1 MKTLQLLLLA
11 LAAMTLPARADI
23 EVRISVK
30 FILNWDGTRPVN
42 AGNIDLSTAA
52 AFDVEIAHGN
62 QVLSATGRGYRLRV
76 VEYIDVQPMAPVGQS
91 PDYWYNLPARSNRR
105 VIEDAAAA
113 DSATWRR
120 NGAGALNIYVNNSS
134 SGSCSFIG
142 TGDSI
147 SLGSTVFTRGTV
159 VHEIGHFF
167 DLSHT
172 HAGDSDCSDPP
183 PYALADGDRLS
194 ETVPDSSCY
203 STRAALMAALLPE
216 LQAAVDTSWLNVMS
230 YHQEEQL
237 LDIQMDYWSSNA
249 NHARHAVCTGY
260 TWFLATDHLDGISDG
275 LSTGQAFQT
284 VEWARLFVTTPDDI
298 LLLKTGAYAAPEPLD
313 TPCTLRATGG
323 PVTLFR

>member
-1 MKTLQLLLLA
+1 MKTIQLFLLTLV
-11 LAAMTLPARADI
+11 AMTLPARADI

-62 QVLSATGRGYRLRV
+62 RVLAATGRGYQLRV
-76 VEYIDVQPMAPVGQS
+76 VEYIDVQPPAPAGEAA
-91 PDYWYNLPARSNRR
+91 DYWYNLPARSNRR
-105 VIEDAAAA
+105 VIEAAAAA

-147 SLGSTVFTRGTV
+147 SLGSTIFTRGTV

-172 HAGDSDCSDPP
+172 HLGDADCSGPP
-183 PYALADGDRLS
+183 PYALADGDGLS
-194 ETVPDSSCY
+194 ETVPDHNCY
-203 STRAALMAALLPE
+203 TNRAALMAALPPE

-230 YHQEEQL
+230 YHQEEQF

-249 NHARHAVCTGY
+249 NHARHSVCSGY
-260 TWFLATDHLDGISDG
+260 TWFLATGGIDG
-275 LSTGQAFQT
+275 LSGGLSPGQAFQT
-284 VEWARLFVTTPDDI
+284 VVWGLSFVTAADDI
-298 LLLKTGAYAAPEPLD
+298 LLLKTGAYGAPETLA

>member
-1 MKTLQLLLLA
+1 MKTLRLLLLA
-11 LAAMTLPARADI
+11 LVAMTLPARADI
-23 EVRISVK
+23 EIRVSVK
-30 FILNWDGTRPVN
+30 FILNWDGSRPAN

-62 QVLSATGRGYRLRV
+62 RVLDATGRGYRLRV
-76 VEYIDVQPMAPVGQS
+76 VEYIDVQPMAPIGQS
-91 PDYWYNLPARSNRR
+91 PDYWYNLPARSNRQ

-147 SLGSTVFTRGTV
+147 SLGSTIFTRGTV

-183 PYALADGDRLS
+183 PYALANGDGLS
-194 ETVPDSSCY
+194 ETVPDHNCY
-203 STRAALMAALLPE
+203 TTRAALMAALPPE

-237 LDIQMDYWSSNA
+237 LDIQMDYWTSNA

-260 TWFLATDHLDGISDG
+260 TWFLATDHVDGFGDG

-284 VEWARLFVTTPDDI
+284 VEWARLFVTTADDI
-298 LLLKTGAYAAPEPLD
+298 LLFKTGAYAAPEPLS

-323 PVTLFR
+323 PVTLFH